1 VKWSSNKSNE
11 SKTLILKF
19 KYTDT
24 IQDVKKMCKS
34 QITSLKL
41 SNQDFDLASVYP
53 RKIFNNL
60 KMTLEQAELVPNSN
74 ILIMQ
79 KSLMKK

>member
-1 VKWSSNKSNE
+1 
-11 SKTLILKF
+11 
-19 KYTDT
+19 
-24 IQDVKKMCKS
+24 MCKS